1 MPQRVAALLPA
12 LNRARAVVLARVEQ
26 GPEQTEALLALEAPE
41 APDPAL
47 REVDH
52 RLAQQ
57 SSRSSRCA
65 NYCLALLDFRCGT

>member
-1 MPQRVAALLPA
+1 MPQRVAALLA

-26 GPEQTEALLALEAPE
+26 GPEQTGALLALEAPE
-41 APDPAL
+41 APAL

-65 NYCLALLDFRCGT
+65 NYYLALLDFRCGT